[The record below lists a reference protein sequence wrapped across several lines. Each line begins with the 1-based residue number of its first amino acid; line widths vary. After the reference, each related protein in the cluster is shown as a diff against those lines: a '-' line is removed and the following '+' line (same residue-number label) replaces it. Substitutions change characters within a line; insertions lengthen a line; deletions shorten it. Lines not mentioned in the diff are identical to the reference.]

1 MCFSIII
8 VDMKIDLLMSRLAT
22 VSVSFA
28 CSNASKSFGTIL
40 GLNSEVAGQDINFFS
55 VKLK

>member
-1 MCFSIII
+1 
-8 VDMKIDLLMSRLAT
+8 MKIDLLMSRLAT